1 MGYLPNNGAASV
13 NRLVGRV
20 ILAALLIMT
29 VAGKIHISAKSSP
42 DATISRAVV
51 KVLAAHGMSGHVRVS
66 STRDVLR
73 FSVEVRSPGCERTIE
88 ILPVDINLQA
98 APLFDIVVEPGY
110 TMSFA
115 YLDRTWR
122 FEDRMDMRF
131 TWLRNKALS
140 IIGLGRFVTIPT
152 GLLIAEPPGCHVG
165 PVDWSLVWDTRT
177 LTSGQKSAQ
186 QSG

>member
-1 MGYLPNNGAASV
+1 V
-13 NRLVGRV
+13 NRLIGRLV
-20 ILAALLIMT
+20 LGGLLIAT
-29 VAGKIHISAKSSP
+29 VAGKIHIATKSSP
-42 DATISRAVV
+42 DSVISRAVV
-51 KVLAAHGMSGHVRVS
+51 KVLEAHGLNGQVRVS

-73 FSVEVRSPGCERTIE
+73 STIEVRSPGCDRAIE

-98 APLFDIVVEPGY
+98 APLFDIVIEPGY
-110 TMSFA
+110 TMWFA

-140 IIGLGRFVTIPT
+140 IFGLGRFITIPT

-165 PVDWSLVWDTRT
+165 DVDWSMVWDIRT
-177 LTSGQKSAQ
+177 LRGGPSAQ
-186 QSG
+186 AG

>member
-1 MGYLPNNGAASV
+1 M

-20 ILAALLIMT
+20 VLVALLLAT
-29 VAGKIHISAKSSP
+29 VAGKIHVSGVSTAE
-42 DATISRAVV
+42 ANISRAVV
-51 KVLAAHGMSGHVRVS
+51 TVLEAHGLNGQVRVS

-73 FSVEVRSPGCERTIE
+73 SSVEVRPPGCDRAIE

-98 APLFDIVVEPGY
+98 APMFDIVIEPGY
-110 TMSFA
+110 TMWFA

-140 IIGLGRFVTIPT
+140 IFGLGRFVTIPT

-165 PVDWSLVWDTRT
+165 HVDWSMVWDTRT
-177 LTSGQKSAQ
+177 LMGRPKAQ
-186 QSG
+186 TG

>member
-1 MGYLPNNGAASV
+1 M
-13 NRLVGRV
+13 NRLIGRIALGV
-20 ILAALLIMT
+20 LLIAT
-29 VAGKIHISAKSSP
+29 VAGKIHISTRSSP
-42 DATISRAVV
+42 ETAINRAVV
-51 KVLAAHGMSGHVRVS
+51 KVLEAHGLNGRVHVS
-66 STRDVLR
+66 ETRNVLR
-73 FSVEVRSPGCERTIE
+73 SSIEVRPPGCDRAIE

-98 APLFDIVVEPGY
+98 APLFDIVIEPGY
-110 TMSFA
+110 TMWFA

-140 IIGLGRFVTIPT
+140 IFGLGRFVTIPT

-165 PVDWSLVWDTRT
+165 HVDWSMVWDTRT
-177 LTSGQKSAQ
+177 LTGRQRAAP